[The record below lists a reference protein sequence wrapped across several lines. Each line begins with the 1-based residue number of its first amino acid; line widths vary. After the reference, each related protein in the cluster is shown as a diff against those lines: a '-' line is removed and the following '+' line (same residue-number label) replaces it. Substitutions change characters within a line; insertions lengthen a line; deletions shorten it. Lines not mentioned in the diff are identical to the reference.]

1 MVEYKSYVRE
11 VKAELGKRRDQALAA
26 LAQFGLSEIT
36 VRAPVLTGAL
46 RDSYGYVIET
56 DAVTWGSP
64 LNYAPWVELGTSRAK
79 AQPHLLPAI
88 EENLGRMERLLQEV
102 YSHGD

>member
-1 MVEYKSYVRE
+1 MAEYKSYVRE
-11 VKAELGKRRDQALAA
+11 VKAELGERRDKALEA

-46 RDSYGYVIET
+46 RDSYDYEIEP

-64 LNYAPWVELGTSRAK
+64 LNYAPWVELGTSKAE

-88 EENLGRMERLLQEV
+88 EENLDRMERLLQEV